1 MLTPQVITTTISPVR
16 RLWRTLVVRMR
27 QWHLQTLIEFAEE
40 DILMKQL
47 ELITLPQEI
56 SNFEAAVAAYR
67 VRLID
72 TETELRHLGA
82 KP

>member
-1 MLTPQVITTTISPVR
+1 
-16 RLWRTLVVRMR
+16 
-27 QWHLQTLIEFAEE
+27 
-40 DILMKQL
+40 MKQL